1 MSGQTFVDQLKQKFG
16 DKITGSDLENVD
28 PWIEVSPEGLLE
40 VCTHLRDEP
49 SLAFDYLNDVT
60 AVDYL
65 QTDEKKAKKTDW
77 EPHLQVVYHLFSM
90 QHKHSLV
97 LKVILPRW
105 KDGKAG
111 DLPEIASVSG
121 IWSTAEWHER
131 EAYDLL
137 GIHFSDHP
145 NMRRIL
151 CPEDWVGHPLRKDY
165 EMPLEYHGIRG
176 R

>member
-1 MSGQTFVDQLKQKFG
+1 MSGQSFVDQLKQKFG
-16 DKITGSDLENVD
+16 DKITGSNLENID
-28 PWIEVSPEGLLE
+28 PWIEVSAEGLIE

-49 SLAFDYLNDVT
+49 SLAFDYLNDLT

-65 QTDEKKAKKTDW
+65 QTDEKKLKKTEW
-77 EPHLQVVYHLFSM
+77 EPHLEVVYHLFSM

-105 KDGKAG
+105 KDDQPGN
-111 DLPEIASVSG
+111 LPELASVAG
-121 IWSTAEWHER
+121 VWSTAEWHER

-137 GIHFSDHP
+137 GIHFTGNP
-145 NMRRIL
+145 NLRRIL

>member
-1 MSGQTFVDQLKQKFG
+1 MSGQTLVDQLKQKFG
-16 DKITGSDLENVD
+16 DKITGSNLENVD

-49 SLAFDYLNDVT
+49 SLAFDYLNDLT

-65 QTDEKKAKKTDW
+65 QTDEKKLKKTEW
-77 EPHLQVVYHLFSM
+77 EPHLEVVYHLFSM

-97 LKVILPRW
+97 LKVMLPRW
-105 KDGKAG
+105 KDDQPGS
-111 DLPEIASVSG
+111 LPEVASVAG

-137 GIHFSDHP
+137 GVYFSGNP

-165 EMPLEYHGIRG
+165 EMPKEYHGIRG